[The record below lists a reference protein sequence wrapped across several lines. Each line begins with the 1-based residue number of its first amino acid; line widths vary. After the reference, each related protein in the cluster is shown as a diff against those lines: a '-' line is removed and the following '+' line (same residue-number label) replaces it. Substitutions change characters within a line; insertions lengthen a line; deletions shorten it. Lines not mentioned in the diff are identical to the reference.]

1 MIHVEALN
9 FSYKNKKA
17 LNGLSLEV
25 KSGSIFGLLGPNG
38 SGKSTLFRILS
49 TMLKPAQGSVSID
62 GIDISKVHEV
72 RKKIGIVFQSASLD
86 LKLNVKENL
95 THQGH
100 LYGLHGSQLQNRIR
114 EVAQSLEIEDRLAEK
129 VEGLS
134 GGLKRRVELAK
145 GLIHHPK
152 VLLLDE
158 PSTGLDPNARI
169 EFWNHLKTLKEK
181 QNITVLVTTHLMDEA
196 EHCDEL
202 AIINEGKLV
211 CSGDPDRLKRELGK
225 DILEVVTENTQTLA
239 GKIKEK
245 FNLEPVSMNGTIQLE
260 VEDGA
265 KFVAKIA
272 EAFPGTLESVTFRK
286 PTLEDVFIHHTGKQ
300 FNGKNIQ

>member
-1 MIHVEALN
+1 MIHVEKLN

-17 LNGLSLEV
+17 LNGLSIEV

-49 TMLKPAQGSVSID
+49 TMLKPERGSVSID

-86 LKLNVKENL
+86 LKLSVKENL
-95 THQGH
+95 IHQGH
-100 LYGLHGSQLQNRIR
+100 LYGLHGAELQNRIR
-114 EVAQSLEIEDRLAEK
+114 EVAQSLEIEDRLEEK
-129 VEGLS
+129 VERLS

-169 EFWNHLKTLKEK
+169 ELWNHLKVLKEK
-181 QNITVLVTTHLMDEA
+181 QTITVLVTTHLMDEA

-211 CSGDPDRLKRELGK
+211 CSGGPDRLKRELGK
-225 DILEVVTENTQTLA
+225 DILEVVTENTQTLT

-245 FNLEPVSMNGTIQLE
+245 FNLEPVAMNGTIQLE

-272 EAFPGTLESVTFRK
+272 EAFPGALESVTFRK